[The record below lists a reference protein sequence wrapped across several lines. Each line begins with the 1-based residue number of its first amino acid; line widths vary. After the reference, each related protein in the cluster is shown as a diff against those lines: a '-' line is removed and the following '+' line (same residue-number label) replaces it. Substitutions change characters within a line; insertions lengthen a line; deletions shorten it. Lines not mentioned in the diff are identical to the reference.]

1 MITLNSSVTR
11 RTLTVLPQEKKA
23 AGYQKKKST
32 LKDKGSNPRTEGVPS
47 IFGTNKS
54 RGNGRFRLRLF
65 SVP

>member
-47 IFGTNKS
+47 IFGTN
-54 RGNGRFRLRLF
+54 GNGRFRLRLF